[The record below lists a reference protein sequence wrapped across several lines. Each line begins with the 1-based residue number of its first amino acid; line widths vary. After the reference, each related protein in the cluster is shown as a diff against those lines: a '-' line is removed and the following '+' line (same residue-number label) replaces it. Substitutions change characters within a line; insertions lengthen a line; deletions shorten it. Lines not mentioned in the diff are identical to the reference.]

1 MRVWTISSVAVLAA
15 VCASGCAQMR
25 AEPTS
30 NINPNNDI
38 TNARAVGVQ
47 PAASPVTG
55 PLTIGTAGAYDIES
69 PPEYPLDPAHVEAP

>member
-30 NINPNNDI
+30 NINPTNDI
-38 TNARAVGVQ
+38 TNARPAGVQ
-47 PAASPVTG
+47 PAG